1 MKKTVNLL
9 TIRYNSRKVL
19 ISFRNQEKLLV
30 LKYAIV
36 RQYLTDLIT
45 ERETE
50 LELDLTG
57 VRFIDN
63 EGFDTLNILSR
74 LGRKYNSKLV
84 LKGVEKEVIEMM
96 ELAKKYYVFDVH
108 YVEPVLIQA

>member
-9 TIRYNSRKVL
+9 TIRYNNRKVL
-19 ISFRNQEKLLV
+19 ISFRNQEKLVV

-45 ERETE
+45 ERGTE

-57 VRFIDN
+57 VQFIDN
-63 EGFDTLNILSR
+63 EGFDTLNILAR

-84 LKGVEKEVIEMM
+84 LKGVERAVIEMM
-96 ELAKKYYVFDVH
+96 DLARKYYVFDVR
-108 YVEPVLIQA
+108 YIEPAMVQV